1 MKKNGI
7 VIGAKIRKYR
17 LLKGYSQENMAAAL
31 NISQKTYSNL
41 ENDKSSISIKTLKT
55 IAKELDIDVLE
66 LISDDKV
73 VVQHNSSKDNSTFQ
87 GGIIVNQS
95 KELVNQLKKQLA
107 DKDEIISLLK
117 EQITLLKQNKI

>member
-7 VIGAKIRKYR
+7 KIGVKIRQRR

-41 ENDKSSISIKTLKT
+41 ENDKSNISVQTLKAL
-55 IAKELDIDVLE
+55 AKELDIDVME
-66 LISDDKV
+66 LLSDDKV
-73 VVQHNSSKDNSTFQ
+73 IIQHNNSKDNSTFQ

-95 KELVNQLKKQLA
+95 KELVNQLKKQLV

-117 EQITLLKQNKI
+117 QQLDLLKKNK